1 LTLSFFLRKKE
12 APQVVWII
20 SRIALGEGKW
30 QGDDNPLIS
39 SFPVFRRGRDFVKR
53 LTENLMAT
61 FFLRKASRKQKM
73 ARR

>member
-61 FFLRKASRKQKM
+61 LFLKNLVRKQKI
-73 ARR
+73 RRR

>member
-61 FFLRKASRKQKM
+61 LFLEKTSRKQQN
-73 ARR
+73 RRR

>member
-1 LTLSFFLRKKE
+1 
-12 APQVVWII
+12 VVWII

-61 FFLRKASRKQKM
+61 FVLRKASRNKKV
-73 ARR
+73 

>member
-30 QGDDNPLIS
+30 HGDDNPLIS

-61 FFLRKASRKQKM
+61 FVLRKASRKQKM
-73 ARR
+73 TRR